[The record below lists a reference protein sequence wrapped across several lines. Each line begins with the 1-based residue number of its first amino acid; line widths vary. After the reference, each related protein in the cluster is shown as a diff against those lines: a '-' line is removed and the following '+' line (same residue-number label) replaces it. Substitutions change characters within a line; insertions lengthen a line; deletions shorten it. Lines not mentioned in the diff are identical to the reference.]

1 MNLQSDSAQKIY
13 LDIISRSSSR
23 INDLI
28 NDRLFISRL
37 PESIPEKYSI
47 YCLIEDALITIN
59 DRIVLKNITV
69 RKVYSTQDCRVMVHK
84 QKINIALC
92 NLIISAIDRMQKDKG
107 VLTLVTKSIKG
118 KCVIEIQDNGY
129 GFKKK
134 SVMDSIKSYFT
145 HKWDGFNLGLF
156 ATLDILRSGHIKV
169 YLKSEEG
176 KGTRFILSFLGNQYS
191 EKLF

>member
-1 MNLQSDSAQKIY
+1 VNLQSDSAQKIY

-28 NDRLFISRL
+28 NDRLFISHE
-37 PESIPEKYSI
+37 PESIPEQYSI
-47 YCLIEDALITIN
+47 YRLIEDALVTIN

-69 RKVYSTQDCRVMVHK
+69 RKVYSTQDCRAMVNK

-92 NLIISAIDRMQKDKG
+92 NLMVSAIERMEKDKG
-107 VLTLVTKSIKG
+107 ALTLVTKSIKG

-129 GFKKK
+129 GFRKK
-134 SVMDSIKSYFT
+134 SLRDGIKSYFT
-145 HKWDGFNLGLF
+145 HKWEGFNLGLS
-156 ATLDILRSGHIKV
+156 AALDILRSSHIKV
-169 YLKSEEG
+169 DLQSEEG
-176 KGTRFILSFLGNQYS
+176 KGTSFILSFLGSQYS